1 MPSDHY
7 QMLDEKSVWL
17 ISVHVQC
24 KWTHLHFLGGCDS
37 NQFVYQSM
45 QIYIGDEHGYLST

>member
-7 QMLDEKSVWL
+7 QMLDEKSV
-17 ISVHVQC
+17 
-24 KWTHLHFLGGCDS
+24 FLSGCDS

-45 QIYIGDEHGYLST
+45 KIYIGDEYGYLSTGREQVVS